1 VSFKGRLLIVDDEPL
16 KQAVMKERL
25 SQEGF
30 LVDIHN
36 NPLDAEKAAS
46 NTHYDVI
53 LTDIRMPG
61 LDGISFLR
69 NIKRKN
75 LNQAVIVMTAFG
87 TVETAI
93 AAMKQG
99 AYDYLQK
106 PFSTEELILK
116 LDRLMNHRKIAE
128 ENQKLRQQLELD
140 RTETK
145 LIGKSTAIRDVLTKI
160 HILADVSSNV
170 LIEGKS
176 GTGKECVARLIHESS
191 FRSSS
196 PFIAVSCAALP
207 SELIETELFGHEEG
221 SLTGASKKRVGR
233 FELANGGTIFL
244 DDVDD
249 IPQHIQVK
257 LLRVIQEHEFER
269 IGGETTIS
277 VNFRLIAASKNN
289 LARLVEQ
296 GKFREDL
303 YFRLNIVPIYLPP
316 LKYRKEDIPLLCN
329 HFLDKL
335 TIRFNQANPQIDEE
349 VMDKFMSYDWP
360 GNVRELENVIERML
374 VLSKDGRLKT
384 EQLPKNFHHLKTSV
398 VMVQTEYLEK
408 IDLSETVLNVEDH
421 LVQWALTKANGNL
434 ARAAS
439 LLNIPRSS
447 LQYKV
452 SKHSSRNQQDNKKK
466 VPRLRNYEKKF

>member
-1 VSFKGRLLIVDDEPL
+1 MSFKGRLLIVDDEPL
-16 KQAVMKERL
+16 KLDVMQEHL

-30 LVDIHN
+30 IVDIHN
-36 NPLDAEKAAS
+36 NPLDAEKAVS
-46 NTHYDVI
+46 NTSYDVI

-61 LDGISFLR
+61 LDGISFLK
-69 NIKRKN
+69 NIKEKTP
-75 LNQAVIVMTAFG
+75 NQAVIVMTAFG

-93 AAMKQG
+93 EAMKQG

-116 LDRLMNHRKIAE
+116 LDRLMNHKKIVE
-128 ENQKLRQQLELD
+128 ENQKLRQQLGHD

-145 LIGKSTAIRDVLTKI
+145 LVGKSAAIRDILARI
-160 HILADVSSNV
+160 HILADVDSNV
-170 LIEGKS
+170 LIEGGS

-191 FRSSS
+191 FRSSGS
-196 PFIAVSCAALP
+196 FVAVSCASLP
-207 SELIETELFGHEEG
+207 SELIETELFGHEAG
-221 SLTGASKKRVGR
+221 SFTGASKKRVGR

-249 IPQHIQVK
+249 IPLNIQVK
-257 LLRVIQEHEFER
+257 LLRIIQEHKLER
-269 IGGETTIS
+269 IGGEATIN
-277 VNFRLIAASKNN
+277 VNFRLIAASKKN
-289 LARLVEQ
+289 LTSLVEE

-316 LKYRKEDIPLLCN
+316 LKYRREDIPLLCN
-329 HFLDKL
+329 HFMEKL
-335 TIRFNQANPQIDEE
+335 TRHFNRPNPQVDEE
-349 VMDKFMSYDWP
+349 VLEKFITYDWP

-374 VLSKDGRLKT
+374 VLSKNGHLKT
-384 EQLPKNFHHLKTSV
+384 ELLPKNFFTSNV
-398 VMVQTEYLEK
+398 SAVTVQTEYLDE
-408 IDLSETVLNVEDH
+408 IDISEAVSNVEDQ

-434 ARAAS
+434 AKAAS

-452 SKHSSRNQQDNKKK
+452 TKLSSRNQQNDNQENHKTT
-466 VPRLRNYEKKF
+466 